1 MRIAVGI
8 PSYREADNIGF
19 ITSQVD
25 KGLLLVKKTFP
36 QIRSAAIFNIDN
48 ESDDGTRDIFNR
60 TKTVWEKVSL
70 KTTGKP
76 GKGKNVIKFF
86 QEASRE
92 KFDIL
97 LTLDSDLK
105 SIEPKW
111 ILEFIEPFLEDN
123 CDFVCPQYGRN
134 RFEGST
140 TNHFAYPMIYS
151 FFGKNIRQPIAGDFA
166 FSADLVENI
175 LLGELPK
182 EIKGYGI
189 DIFLTI
195 KALLFSDRIKKINL
209 TQKIHKPSF
218 SKLEAMF
225 PQVAASAIQSLE
237 NLPLSKFA
245 EAVEGDSSSGINNN
259 TIFSHQN
266 EADCLQKQQISL
278 IRKSIA
284 NNHWIGEKAKETVL
298 RRISNNNVYYDGHS
312 WSELLVNWVSYTQ
325 DKNIKNKVKY
335 AEELLPYFVLRTV
348 DFWNRVAIHSPEAVE
363 EEIRNQAREMRE
375 RLLEKLT
382 KVK

>member
-1 MRIAVGI
+1 MKIAVGI

-19 ITSQVD
+19 VTSQVD
-25 KGLLLVKKTFP
+25 KGLLLVNKTFP
-36 QIRSAAIFNIDN
+36 QMRSAAIFNIDN
-48 ESDDGTRDIFNR
+48 ESDDGTRDIFNK

-70 KTTGKP
+70 KTTGEP

-105 SIEPKW
+105 SIESKW
-111 ILEFIEPFLEDN
+111 VLEFIRPFLKNN
-123 CDFVCPQYGRN
+123 CDFVCPRYGRN

-166 FSADLVENI
+166 FSADLVKNI
-175 LLGELPK
+175 LSGELPK
-182 EIKGYGI
+182 EIEEYGI

-195 KALLFSDRIKKINL
+195 KALLFSDRIEQINL

-218 SKLEAMF
+218 SKLETMF
-225 PQVAASAIQSLE
+225 PQVAASAIKSLE
-237 NLPLSKFA
+237 NLPLNKFA
-245 EAVEGDSSSGINNN
+245 EAVEKDSSPSINKNA
-259 TIFSHQN
+259 IFSHQN
-266 EADCLQKQQISL
+266 EAGYLQKRQISL
-278 IRKSIA
+278 IRKGIA

-298 RRISNNNVYYDGHS
+298 RRISNNNIYFDGHS
-312 WSELLVNWVSYTQ
+312 WGELLVNWVSYARN
-325 DKNIKNKVKY
+325 KKVKNKVKN
-335 AEELLPYFVLRTV
+335 AKELLPYFVLRTV

-363 EEIRNQAREMRE
+363 EEIRNQTMGIREMIVK
-375 RLLEKLT
+375 KLT
-382 KVK
+382 IIE